1 MLLRAS
7 WGDARTRLTDV
18 GRLADLLNRS
28 NEAIVH
34 KALDRV
40 SPMSVPLMMIIGR
53 ESVRQEATEDMLLAE
68 ADALVAEAL
77 RLDGSDLRP
86 RAARRRRGDG
96 SILSRGRV
104 FAE

>member
-68 ADALVAEAL
+68 ADALVAEAM
-77 RLDGSDLRP
+77 RLDLSGLRP
-86 RAARRRRGDG
+86 RARAAERRVGE
-96 SILSRGRV
+96 RV
-104 FAE
+104 CQYV

>member
-1 MLLRAS
+1 MLLRAA

-40 SPMSVPLMMIIGR
+40 SPMSVPLMMISGR
-53 ESVRQEATEDMLLAE
+53 ESVRPEATEDMLLAE
-68 ADALVAEAL
+68 ASGLVAEAL
-77 RLDGSDLRP
+77 TSEE
-86 RAARRRRGDG
+86 RRVGQDVADRVNQCGD
-96 SILSRGRV
+96 SYI
-104 FAE
+104 